1 MKIYRVNAISNLNDE
16 YLHWSMKQKNY
27 RLANMFY
34 AAVHNAWFGR
44 VVKIPITFEIENDK
58 FNH

>member
-1 MKIYRVNAISNLNDE
+1 MKIYRLKTISNLNDE

-34 AAVHNAWFGR
+34 AAVHDAWFRR
-44 VVKIPITFEIENDK
+44 VVKPPITFEIENDK